1 MAKGNLNNTSYTKI
15 TDFTDELNRLYA
27 LGNGSTED
35 SYIILKELIDYI
47 ISQGGA
53 GGDMTKAVYD
63 SENDGVVNDSRLING
78 DTVANDSAVQSN
90 TAKPGYN
97 TAASGLPST
106 NGAGDIDMSR
116 VNDYYSE
123 TAITGDVTW
132 GLTNIVID
140 KAISIDVKAD
150 SNVINLVQ
158 AGVTFKGAIIAGVV
172 QGLDA
177 SESNLIAIW
186 AQTATIMW
194 VTVILNEV

>member
-1 MAKGNLNNTSYTKI
+1 MAQENRVTLKEYFEKGDFPTEAQFADLIDSLLNFIDDGTPASQSEVDLNTTHRGSDGKNHSDVVLNN
-15 TDFTDELNRLYA
+15 
-27 LGNGSTED
+27 
-35 SYIILKELIDYI
+35 
-47 ISQGGA
+47 
-53 GGDMTKAVYD
+53 
-63 SENDGVVNDSRLING
+63 
-78 DTVANDSAVQSN
+78 
-90 TAKPGYN
+90 AKPGYN

-106 NGAGDIDMSR
+106 SGAGNIDMSR
-116 VNDYYSE
+116 ANDYYSE

-140 KAISIDVKAD
+140 KTVSIDVKAD
-150 SNVINLVQ
+150 GNAINLVQ
-158 AGVTFKGAIIAGVV
+158 AGVTFKGAVIAGVV